1 MQKNVIT
8 CNNYNFK
15 VTKKA
20 NKPYSNNFVML
31 DSKITQYAGQDEITA
46 FVKCTADS
54 KEEGRIYACIFSTK
68 GELVAC
74 NTVN

>member
-1 MQKNVIT
+1 MKNTIT

-15 VTKKA
+15 VTKKS
-20 NKPYSNNFVML
+20 NKPFSNNFLML

-46 FVKCTADS
+46 LVECTADS
-54 KEEGRIYACIFSTK
+54 KEEGRIYACIFSTT
-68 GELVAC
+68 GDLVAC